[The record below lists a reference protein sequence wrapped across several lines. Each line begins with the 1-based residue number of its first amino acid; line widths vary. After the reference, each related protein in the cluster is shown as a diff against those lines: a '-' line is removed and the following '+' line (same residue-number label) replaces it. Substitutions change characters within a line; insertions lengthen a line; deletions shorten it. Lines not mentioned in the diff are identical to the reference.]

1 MEIEKGLPL
10 HETFDKM
17 IKDVSDIKKLTDFI
31 MKRVNY

>member
-10 HETFDKM
+10 HEAFDKM
-17 IKDVSDIKKLTDFI
+17 IKKADIKKLTYFI